1 MNYPRDLASRL
12 TRAGNYVAISRYRFT
27 GYWEVTKEVGGY
39 YQRRLFDT
47 GRDAWA
53 YYRTNKTDN

>member
-1 MNYPRDLASRL
+1 MKDLASRL
-12 TRAGNYVAISRYRFT
+12 TRGGQLVTIARLAPS
-27 GYWEVTKEVGGY
+27 GYYEITKETGGY
-39 YQRRLFDT
+39 FTRRRFDT